1 MKNCNCKDKEVTPC
15 NDKCVIRQMIDECSG
30 NKINYITLASAVLM
44 GCNDTETVE
53 DVLNEIQR
61 KLNQIDN
68 HIDEYTWDA
77 IIAFLKNNLT
87 RLEPELTNLINSRI
101 ENYFL
106 HNDFAGLKQLFRQL
120 FAEWETT
127 FTNLINRIGQ
137 GISREELDSI
147 LNTRLAPYYTKTEI
161 DTLLSNLGGV
171 KGVAINGASHE
182 PNDNGLVN
190 LGTGFL
196 KSENLDSTPTSGS
209 SNPVTSNGIYN
220 ALANKQDKINDLA
233 TIRNNAANAVKD
245 VKFEATNI
253 SLKDT
258 NNIVNLPLYGI
269 SSGWFI
275 GKDRVKESDFYIKG
289 QDINGDGIWDIADV
303 NALLNIMLGYK
314 QPSDY
319 PGNADL
325 SGDGKYDVSD
335 LSRIVD
341 IMLGKS
347 GSGPYIA
354 ATTSDFQE
362 GTTFVPMLGHVYMNN
377 NLKDLFQVSKIVGNS
392 FYITY
397 LNLGSSAKNNT
408 NTGTYEMSL
417 LARKYEDSNNIDI
430 DSVFGS
436 RDQWIRLI
444 TINGKDEITGVL
456 QVLNDESKIS
466 GNVSI
471 TFENVHRESNG
482 AIVGELQYDDVTYT
496 FIWTADAKNPIITAI
511 PVKLNGNYTDLQLE
525 IGQYNLINDILI
537 KLPNYNL
544 AERLEIKQN
553 DKYLTSDNN
562 NNVTVPDLGTVDLT
576 LTLKQNCIII
586 NNESIAKCQDR
597 S

>member
-87 RLEPELTNLINSRI
+87 RLEPELTNLINSRV

-147 LNTRLAPYYTKTEI
+147 LNTRLAPYYTKAEI

-171 KGVAINGASHE
+171 KGVAINGASHA

-233 TIRNNAANAVKD
+233 TIRNNATNAVKD
-245 VKFEATNI
+245 VKLAI
-253 SLKDT
+253 DGSSIVT
-258 NNIVNLPLYGI
+258 NNVATIPAYGLATALFKGANTDNDENVNFY
-269 SSGWFI
+269 
-275 GKDRVKESDFYIKG
+275 VKAN
-289 QDINGDGIWDIADV
+289 DINDDGVWDILDINIIIGIVTRSEYQEYKSKADLNNDNNVDIADINLCIDHV
-303 NALLNIMLGYK
+303 LGKVEEGPFIAYSDKNYTNPIKLLLN
-314 QPSDY
+314 
-319 PGNADL
+319 
-325 SGDGKYDVSD
+325 
-335 LSRIVD
+335 
-341 IMLGKS
+341 
-347 GSGPYIA
+347 
-354 ATTSDFQE
+354 
-362 GTTFVPMLGHVYMNN
+362 HVYFNKN
-377 NLKDLFQVSKIVGNS
+377 IQDLFQVVRIEGNQ
-392 FYITY
+392 FWIKY
-397 LNLGSSAKNNT
+397 LHVNSDVEKKQVAEYSMNVELAQFEDDGYDTVNAIGSYSQFLKLSQNENT
-408 NTGTYEMSL
+408 NTIRFLEGQTIYESQTTV
-417 LARKYEDSNNIDI
+417 DSN
-430 DSVFGS
+430 G
-436 RDQWIRLI
+436 
-444 TINGKDEITGVL
+444 TI
-456 QVLNDESKIS
+456 SA
-466 GNVSI
+466 
-471 TFENVHRESNG
+471 TFENNED
-482 AIVGELQYDDVTYT
+482 QMCY
-496 FIWTADAKNPIITAI
+496 FIWEKDHKPIVTTIPII
-511 PVKLNGNYTDLQLE
+511 LNGLYSG
-525 IGQYNLINDILI
+525 IKVNLDKDRQIFVHDIKEQISDNILIDGLNIQQDGSNIELLKDENDRILIPPKFLSDVSPINVVPSYINDCFNI
-537 KLPNYNL
+537 
-544 AERLEIKQN
+544 N
-553 DKYLTSDNN
+553 DEPQVCS
-562 NNVTVPDLGTVDLT
+562 
-576 LTLKQNCIII
+576 
-586 NNESIAKCQDR
+586 S
-597 S
+597 